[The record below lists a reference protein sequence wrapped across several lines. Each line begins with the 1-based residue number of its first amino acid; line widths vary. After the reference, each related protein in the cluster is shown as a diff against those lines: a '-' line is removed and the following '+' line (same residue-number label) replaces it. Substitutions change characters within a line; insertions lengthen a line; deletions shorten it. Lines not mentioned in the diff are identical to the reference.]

1 MGALTAVHILSA
13 ATAIT
18 QFLTLIRTCP
28 NAAAITLLIQSI
40 NVWLAYYPSLQ
51 TVLGGYSPSV
61 VAFIHEQFYVF
72 AHAMLDAITATFCSF
87 FGLSWTGAEVSHTH
101 LTNEFPRLCALY
113 QFHSDPENLLA
124 QMRDLHARIIAR
136 QSSDIP
142 QGAAASSRDTLTDLV
157 IRLDRYIVALC
168 EFLSANLEHSVLHVT
183 STGNSNTVAKLGREP
198 GGPLPS
204 QPASVTPSRR
214 PIP

>member
-1 MGALTAVHILSA
+1 MCSLIVGALTAVHTSRA

-28 NAAAITLLIQSI
+28 DAAAITLLIQSI

-113 QFHSDPENLLA
+113 QFHGAPQNLLA

-157 IRLDRYIVALC
+157 ICLDRYIVALC
-168 EFLSANLEHSVLHVT
+168 EFLSANLERSVLHVT
-183 STGNSNTVAKLGREP
+183 SHQE
-198 GGPLPS
+198 
-204 QPASVTPSRR
+204 
-214 PIP
+214 